1 MVIKESKPLTFSEV
15 SDLVGSSE
23 KAEKVKSFIKKA
35 GIKPLELKKAVALK
49 EELGGLGLLKLK
61 ESYIVKIV
69 DFLPENGADLNKI
82 LPEVSLDQ
90 DEVVKIIE
98 VVKKY

>member
-1 MVIKESKPLTFSEV
+1 MIKESTPLTLAEV
-15 SDLVGSSE
+15 SNLVGDSE
-23 KAEKVKSFIKKA
+23 KAEKVKVFIKKA
-35 GIKPLELKKAVALK
+35 GLKPLDLKKVIALK
-49 EELGGLGLLKLK
+49 EELRGLGILKLK
-61 ESYIVKIV
+61 EDYIVKIV
-69 DFLPENGADLNKI
+69 DFLPEDGADLSKV